1 MFKAINPATG
11 EVVSEHPEHSAEEI
25 ERRLDIAAKT
35 FPGFSRLSFEERAA
49 PMRRAADVFVKER
62 AVIALLM
69 ADEMGKPITQGKG
82 EVDKCAAALRFY
94 AEHAA
99 TFLADEAVKTD
110 AKKSFVAFQPLGA
123 VLAVMPWNFP
133 LWQVIRFAAPALMA
147 GNVGLLK
154 HAANV
159 PGCALAIERIF
170 REAGFPEGAFQTLLV
185 GTEPIARIIA
195 DPRVAAVTLTGST
208 QAGRKVAS
216 QAGQALKKVVLELGG
231 SDPYVVLAD
240 ADLEH
245 AATICVAARL
255 VNAGQSCIAG
265 KRFIVERP
273 AMAEFQRRFVE
284 GMRKAKIGDPRD
296 PATEVGPL
304 ARADLRDGLHRQ
316 VTESVRAG
324 AELALGGKVPEGRG
338 AFYPPTVLVGAGPGM
353 AAFDEESFGPV
364 AALVAAD
371 DEREAVRLAS
381 ATPFGLG
388 AAVFTRDRDR
398 GERIAKDDLLAGAC
412 FVNAQVR
419 SDQRLPFGGIKDSGY
434 GRELGSFGIRE
445 FVNVKSVWVD

>member
-1 MFKAINPATG
+1 
-11 EVVSEHPEHSAEEI
+11 
-25 ERRLDIAAKT
+25 
-35 FPGFSRLSFEERAA
+35 
-49 PMRRAADVFVKER
+49 
-62 AVIALLM
+62 
-69 ADEMGKPITQGKG
+69 
-82 EVDKCAAALRFY
+82 
-94 AEHAA
+94 
-99 TFLADEAVKTD
+99 
-110 AKKSFVAFQPLGA
+110 
-123 VLAVMPWNFP
+123 
-133 LWQVIRFAAPALMA
+133 
-147 GNVGLLK
+147 
-154 HAANV
+154 
-159 PGCALAIERIF
+159 
-170 REAGFPEGAFQTLLV
+170 
-185 GTEPIARIIA
+185 
-195 DPRVAAVTLTGST
+195 
-208 QAGRKVAS
+208 
-216 QAGQALKKVVLELGG
+216 VVLELGG